1 MIFHPILLQR
11 KKQDPL
17 KRVAS
22 VAPLNVASRAGLVGG
37 GAQRRTSLQDL
48 LEGQN
53 CPGGR
58 GHPLGFPEDRGQ
70 GTCSLTC
77 SKSNHGTP
85 DTRKPALDVKN
96 TSILQKYKVRE
107 HHALLPFQS

>member
-17 KRVAS
+17 KWVAS

-48 LEGQN
+48 SEGQN
-53 CPGGR
+53 CPGTEATPSASQR
-58 GHPLGFPEDRGQ
+58 TEVKALVHSPAQKATTEHLIRA
-70 GTCSLTC
+70 SL
-77 SKSNHGTP
+77 H
-85 DTRKPALDVKN
+85 
-96 TSILQKYKVRE
+96 
-107 HHALLPFQS
+107 

>member
-17 KRVAS
+17 KWVAS

-53 CPGGR
+53 CPGAEATPSASQR
-58 GHPLGFPEDRGQ
+58 TEVKAPVH
-70 GTCSLTC
+70 SLAQEAT
-77 SKSNHGTP
+77 T
-85 DTRKPALDVKN
+85 
-96 TSILQKYKVRE
+96 E
-107 HHALLPFQS
+107 HLIRASLR